1 MINKQISI
9 KTVVKILKL
18 KFFTFIVFFSKIK
31 YWINKLIKV
40 PLIITF
46 KLSNKLWLTGKKI
59 LVKKHGKAS

>member
-18 KFFTFIVFFSKIK
+18 KFLTFIVFFSKIK

-46 KLSNKLWLTGKKI
+46 KLSNKL
-59 LVKKHGKAS
+59 